1 MASKKRKRGNQD
13 GVRNFINDVCGNE
26 YSKYSGIVPFSFGEK
41 RNGKKKNILCTLGV
55 GNVYW
60 SFFRFQPSFQLYRP
74 ALRGALHRI
83 VKCCRSSDSFSGQK
97 GQHAVCSL
105 WPDGGI
111 GDSGNFKAVF
121 IEKKPLPPAGAKEK
135 TKQEKRL

>member
-1 MASKKRKRGNQD
+1 MALGILLMMFVAMSTVSILGLSLLVLVKNGTAKRRIFYVLSVWGMFI
-13 GVRNFINDVCGNE
+13 GV
-26 YSKYSGIVPFSFGEK
+26 
-41 RNGKKKNILCTLGV
+41 
-55 GNVYW
+55 
-60 SFFRFQPSFQLYRP
+60 FFRFQPSFQLYRP

-135 TKQEKRL
+135 TKKEKRL